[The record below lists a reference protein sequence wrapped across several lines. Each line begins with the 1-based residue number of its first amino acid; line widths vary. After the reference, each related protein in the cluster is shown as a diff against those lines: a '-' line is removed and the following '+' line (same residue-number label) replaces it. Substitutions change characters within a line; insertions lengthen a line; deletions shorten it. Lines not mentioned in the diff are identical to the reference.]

1 MPTMVTALAGGV
13 PVGLSRTYVR
23 LGKDDDFGYDAWCAA
38 LRAGR
43 SYMSSGP
50 LLSLSVDGAS
60 IGDTVQLPDTGGT
73 VAVEATAASIFPMFR
88 LELVHS
94 GRVIASS
101 DSESGAHELQINEN
115 VKIDKPGWICA
126 RVGGGGPEH
135 LTQHQD
141 GFQRA
146 IMAHTSPVYLAC
158 GAQASPADR
167 EALEHIKTLID
178 RARTY
183 VENRAAISAGTDV
196 LHQPPGF
203 NSRPVISGFSCVQ
216 RAELPV

>member
-1 MPTMVTALAGGV
+1 
-13 PVGLSRTYVR
+13 
-23 LGKDDDFGYDAWCAA
+23 
-38 LRAGR
+38 
-43 SYMSSGP
+43 MSSGP

-73 VAVEATAASIFPMFR
+73 VAVQATAASIFPMFR

-101 DSESGAHELQINEN
+101 DSQSGAHELRISEN
-115 VKIDKPGWICA
+115 IKIGKPGWICA
-126 RVGGGGPEH
+126 RIGGGGPEH

-183 VENRAAISAGTDV
+183 VGNRAAISAGTDV
-196 LHQPPGF
+196 LHHHGG
-203 NSRPVISGFSCVQ
+203 NHREYLIRPFDQARTAIQ
-216 RAELPV
+216 HRLLNLEAYE